1 MHSRERL
8 LKDFKQL
15 PGLPYDGVL
24 VQFNLC
30 HQLFDYPNL
39 RIRIKK

>member
-1 MHSRERL
+1 MHSRELL

-15 PGLPYDGVL
+15 PGLPYGVI

-30 HQLFDYPNL
+30 RHLFDYPNL